1 MSRHWVLEPCP
12 RFAYNSLSSEVLSTS
27 TEKWRETM
35 RLAGKVALISGAAR
49 GMGAVEAR
57 LFAQEGAKVI
67 LGDILE
73 AEARQGE
80 IDIRSAGG
88 EAVFVPLAVTPEN
101 E

>member
-1 MSRHWVLEPCP
+1 MLEPCL
-12 RFAYNSLSSEVLSTS
+12 RFAYNTHSSEVLSTS
-27 TEKWRETM
+27 TEEWREAM

-73 AEARQGE
+73 AEGG
-80 IDIRSAGG
+80 RSKPTFGPQVVRRCSYAWMSRAKLTGSK
-88 EAVFVPLAVTPEN
+88 P
-101 E
+101 